1 MAISIL
7 EYSMNNKI
15 DIEKKL
21 KKDSDRILQYKNSD
35 IAKEIF
41 THFPDAKLL
50 DVKEKEDD

>member
-1 MAISIL
+1 M
-7 EYSMNNKI
+7 K
-15 DIEKKL
+15 KKL